1 MRVPPP
7 QRRSPSDNIGALNK
21 AVDCDGKQNNGKQ
34 GTAGLPEE
42 DEEEDDEEDDWQ
54 AMTVVY
60 LLSLLEQ
67 V

>member
-1 MRVPPP
+1 
-7 QRRSPSDNIGALNK
+7 
-21 AVDCDGKQNNGKQ
+21 VDCDGKQNNGKQ

-42 DEEEDDEEDDWQ
+42 DEEEDDWQ